1 MIDNFWHDLPR
12 PFFVLA
18 PMEDVTDVVFRHV
31 VSEAGR
37 PDVFFTEFT
46 NSDSYCHPEG
56 MKSVR
61 GRLILQK
68 MNSQWWHI
76 FGEIILNI
84 SVK

>member
-1 MIDNFWHDLPR
+1 MSKNFWATLPK

-31 VSEAGR
+31 VKEAGA

-46 NSDSYCHPEG
+46 NS
-56 MKSVR
+56 
-61 GRLILQK
+61 ILQK
-68 MNSQWWHI
+68 MNSRWWHI
-76 FGEIILNI
+76 FGGINRNF